1 MDGITSELAER
12 LKLLADKYEN
22 KDFLNADPSQFM
34 HRFSTIQ
41 DQEIAAFI
49 TAQLSFGRRELFIA
63 KLNLMFEACGPSPAE
78 WIISGTYK
86 DFFCEGTK
94 KFYRFYS
101 HDDMKILCTVLA
113 GILNEYTSLG
123 NAVKSKFSEIQKEDN
138 PLSLVSALI
147 SLFPE
152 CKCVSQNPKSAC
164 KRLHMFLRWMVRRN
178 SAVDLGLWN
187 WVSPEL
193 LLIPLDVH
201 VMQESQKMGL
211 LPPKCTASAKT
222 AFILTGKMNAIFHND
237 PCRADYALFSLGVDT
252 ES

>member
-1 MDGITSELAER
+1 MDGITPELAER
-12 LKLLADKYEN
+12 LKQLADKYEN
-22 KDFLNADPSQFM
+22 KNFLNADPSQFM
-34 HRFSTIQ
+34 HRFSKIQ

-63 KLNLMFEACGPSPAE
+63 KLNLMFASCVSSPAE
-78 WIISGTYK
+78 WIISGAYK

-101 HDDMKILCTVLA
+101 HDDMKILCTTLA
-113 GILNEYTSLG
+113 GILKQYGSLG
-123 NAVKSKFSEIQKEDN
+123 NAVKSKFSEKMQDDS
-138 PLSLVSALI
+138 PFSLVSALI

-178 SAVDLGLWN
+178 SAVDLGLWD

-211 LPPKCTASAKT
+211 LPTKCTASAKT
-222 AFILTGKMNAIFHND
+222 AFILTRKMNAIFHND
-237 PCRADYALFSLGVDT
+237 PCRADYALFGLGVDS
-252 ES
+252 EN